1 MICVHFFG
9 GCQLATIGILSEY
22 LGRTLDQVKGR
33 PLFIVRSA
41 CGLAASSRR
50 ENEAIA
56 DPHFP
61 RSTARELRPSS
72 HPWHH
77 EFAEEAS
84 ADE

>member
-50 ENEAIA
+50 ENGAILH
-56 DPHFP
+56 PHFP
-61 RSTARELRPSS
+61 SVDRPRT
-72 HPWHH
+72 
-77 EFAEEAS
+77 EAITTPL
-84 ADE
+84 APRICRGGCFR